1 VLPLRQWRAAHLF
14 RAWLVYW
21 VGLLAV
27 AAWRPL
33 VEYWRITR
41 SPTGHGSVGYTYS
54 GGMLPLALWIAG
66 PPLVVFAIWLA
77 TRSRTPEKH
86 MGERMEG

>member
-1 VLPLRQWRAAHLF
+1 VLPLRQWRATHLF

-77 TRSRTPEKH
+77 TRTGAPEKSR
-86 MGERMEG
+86 GERLNG